1 MRSHAKHGNKEQFSL
16 LKRKNKHKSA
26 TIRDMKKIA
35 VLFSGH
41 GTNFAYLAD
50 NLKDDIEITLAITNN
65 PQASGQSI
73 AKKHGIALEV
83 IDQADFGSRE
93 EFDEALV
100 QAIKKADVD
109 LVVLAGFMRILTP
122 VFTKQVKSINLHPSL
137 LPRHKGVN
145 AIEKSFS
152 DEHKEGGVSVHWVSS
167 ELDGGEIILQK
178 VLKKEGLSF
187 EQYDMMIREME
198 KEALFEAIRVV
209 LS

>member
-1 MRSHAKHGNKEQFSL
+1 
-16 LKRKNKHKSA
+16 
-26 TIRDMKKIA
+26 MKKIA

-50 NLKDDIEITLAITNN
+50 NLSGEITLAITNN
-65 PQASGQSI
+65 PKASGQSI

-83 IDQADFGSRE
+83 IDQAGFGSRE
-93 EFDEALV
+93 DFDAVLV
-100 QAIKKADVD
+100 ESIQKADID

-122 VFTKQVKSINLHPSL
+122 VFTDTIRAINLHPSL
-137 LPRHKGVN
+137 LPRHKGLD
-145 AIEKSFS
+145 AIKKSYE
-152 DEHKEGGVSVHWVSS
+152 DEHDEGGVSVHWVNS

-198 KEALFEAIRVV
+198 KEALLEAIRVV
-209 LS
+209 SS

>member
-1 MRSHAKHGNKEQFSL
+1 
-16 LKRKNKHKSA
+16 
-26 TIRDMKKIA
+26 MKKIA

-50 NLKDDIEITLAITNN
+50 NISGDMQITLAITNN

-83 IDQADFGSRE
+83 IDQAGFGSRE
-93 EFDEALV
+93 DFDAALV
-100 QAIKKADVD
+100 QSIQKADID

-122 VFTKQVKSINLHPSL
+122 VFTDTIKSINLHPSL
-137 LPRHKGVN
+137 LPHHKGLD
-145 AIEKSFS
+145 AIKKSYE
-152 DEHKEGGVSVHWVSS
+152 DAYDEGGVSVHWVNS

-198 KEALFEAIRVV
+198 KEALLEAIRVV
-209 LS
+209 SS